1 MPQMTKPKCIA
12 ILDALQK
19 VTPVRRIHQLFN
31 FSLKAG
37 LVLVAVGEAVLI
49 YLSDFSGYMFD
60 VVILTMALVMT
71 VYCFVRAIRNYTD
84 DVKKLGL

>member
-1 MPQMTKPKCIA
+1 M
-12 ILDALQK
+12 LHVNK
-19 VTPVRRIHQLFN
+19 VFIVRRVQQFFS
-31 FSLKAG
+31 FSLKAS
-37 LVLVAVGEAVLI
+37 LVLVAFGEAALI

-71 VYCFVRAIRNYTD
+71 VYCFVRAIRNYSD